1 MMYDNTLACLCME
14 CMIGSQL
21 KWLFAVYTYW
31 LGGLIRWDQSGDN
44 YLYLIQQVEGVNEGD
59 VKGFTTHNLII
70 KVTLTRKEKGH
81 G

>member
-1 MMYDNTLACLCME
+1 MV
-14 CMIGSQL
+14 GSQL

-44 YLYLIQQVEGVNEGD
+44 HLYLIQQEEDVNEED
-59 VKGFTTHNLII
+59 VKDFTAHKLIM
-70 KVTLTRKEKGH
+70 KVTLTRKEQGH

>member
-1 MMYDNTLACLCME
+1 ME
-14 CMIGSQL
+14 CMVDSQL

-44 YLYLIQQVEGVNEGD
+44 HLYLIQQVKGVNEED
-59 VKGFTTHNLII
+59 VKGFTTHKLII

>member
-1 MMYDNTLACLCME
+1 ME
-14 CMIGSQL
+14 CMVGSQL

-31 LGGLIRWDQSGDN
+31 LGGLIRWDQSSDN
-44 YLYLIQQVEGVNEGD
+44 HLYLIQQVEGVNDED
-59 VKGFTTHNLII
+59 VKGFTTHKLII